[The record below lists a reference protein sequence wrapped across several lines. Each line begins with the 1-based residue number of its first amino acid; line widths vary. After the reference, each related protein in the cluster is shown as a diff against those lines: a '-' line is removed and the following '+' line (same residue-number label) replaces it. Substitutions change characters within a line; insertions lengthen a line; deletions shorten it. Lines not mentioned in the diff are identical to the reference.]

1 MRFFNLNTFK
11 EYSIIFWI
19 VVITFLSFST
29 YSIYER
35 SKIDNANQI
44 KSTIKNI
51 YLKKVINEITKNL
64 EPRYTTFNYISKAGD
79 THQNII
85 NKLNIKNAE
94 KKKLLD
100 VILKEKSLKVLKI
113 NQKFTFKFDELLENK
128 SYRIQN

>member
-29 YSIYER
+29 SSNYER

-51 YLKKVINEITKNL
+51 YLKKVINEITNNL
-64 EPRYTTFNYISKAGD
+64 KLRYTTLNYISKAGD
-79 THQNII
+79 THQSII
-85 NKLNIKNAE
+85 NKLNIK
-94 KKKLLD
+94 K
-100 VILKEKSLKVLKI
+100 
-113 NQKFTFKFDELLENK
+113 
-128 SYRIQN
+128 